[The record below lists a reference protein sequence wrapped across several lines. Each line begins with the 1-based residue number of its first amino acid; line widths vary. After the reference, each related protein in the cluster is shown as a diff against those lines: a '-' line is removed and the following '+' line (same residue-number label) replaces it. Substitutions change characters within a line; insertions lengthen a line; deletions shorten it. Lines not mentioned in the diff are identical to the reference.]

1 MAVDKETL
9 LKERL
14 PEDDVEIPGV
24 GTVRVRALSR
34 GEVFRV
40 QQVKGGTGPYERKV
54 LHFGMVDPS
63 LTEIEVQTWQEA
75 CPAGEL
81 DPVVDKIRKL
91 SGLDEGADKSGIPAD
106 GDGPG
111 DGVRALPGGQAVD
124 DGGGVAGADG

>member
-14 PEDDVEIPGV
+14 PEDDFEIPGV

-40 QQVKGGTGPYERKV
+40 QKLDDVGAYERKV
-54 LHFGMVDPS
+54 LHFGMVAPAMS
-63 LTEIEVQTWQEA
+63 EIDVGNWQEA

-81 DPVVDKIRKL
+81 DPVVNKIKEL
-91 SGLDEGADKSGIPAD
+91 SGLGDDADKSGLPAD
-106 GDGPG
+106 GDEPG

-124 DGGGVAGADG
+124 DGGRPSGADG